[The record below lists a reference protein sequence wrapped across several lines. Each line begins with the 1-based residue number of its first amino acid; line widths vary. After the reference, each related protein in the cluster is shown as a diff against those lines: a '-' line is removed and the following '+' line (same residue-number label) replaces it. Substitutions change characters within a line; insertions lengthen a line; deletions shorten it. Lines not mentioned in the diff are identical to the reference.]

1 MRLSASL
8 AMMFVLIAGAHLTLA
23 QEATTSPKPV
33 ATQEAKPETK
43 SQEAA
48 PENKP
53 ENKPETKQE
62 SKVVPASATSAPV
75 KAAAAKTLSPS
86 EATAADFLRYVNY
99 ARSLNGAGPL
109 TMDPHLMSLAASHTH
124 WMASTGSF
132 RHSSYGVAEN
142 IAMGQRSVW
151 EVYNSWWNSS
161 GHRQNLLGRGYTRV
175 GLAYVNGYWT
185 SVFQ

>member
-8 AMMFVLIAGAHLTLA
+8 AMLFAYTLSVYGAGANLTSA
-23 QEATTSPKPV
+23 QEIKSA
-33 ATQEAKPETK
+33 AQQEA
-43 SQEAA
+43 
-48 PENKP
+48 
-53 ENKPETKQE
+53 KQE
-62 SKVVPASATSAPV
+62 SKVVTTSATVAAPV
-75 KAAAAKTLSPS
+75 TTLTPS

-109 TMDPHLMSLAASHTH
+109 TVDPYLMSLAASHTH
-124 WMASTGSF
+124 WMASSGSF

-161 GHRQNLLGRGYTRV
+161 GHRQNLLGRGYSRV

-185 SVFQ
+185 AVFQ

>member
-1 MRLSASL
+1 MRLTASL
-8 AMMFVLIAGAHLTLA
+8 AMMFVFIAGANLTSA
-23 QEATTSPKPV
+23 QEVKPV

-43 SQEAA
+43 PQEAA
-48 PENKP
+48 K
-53 ENKPETKQE
+53 ETKQE
-62 SKVVPASATSAPV
+62 SKVVPASATAVIP
-75 KAAAAKTLSPS
+75 AKVLSPT

-109 TMDPHLMSLAASHTH
+109 TVDPYLMSVAASHTH
-124 WMASTGSF
+124 WMASSGRF
-132 RHSSYGVAEN
+132 QHSSYGVAEN

-161 GHRQNLLGRGYTRV
+161 GHRQNLLGRGYSRV

-185 SVFQ
+185 AVFQ

>member
-8 AMMFVLIAGAHLTLA
+8 AMLFAYTLAVYGAGANLTSA
-23 QEATTSPKPV
+23 QELQSA
-33 ATQEAKPETK
+33 ARQEA
-43 SQEAA
+43 
-48 PENKP
+48 
-53 ENKPETKQE
+53 KQE
-62 SKVVPASATSAPV
+62 SKVVTTSATVAAPV
-75 KAAAAKTLSPS
+75 TTLTPS

-109 TMDPHLMSLAASHTH
+109 TVDPYLMSLAASHTH
-124 WMASTGSF
+124 WMASSGRF
-132 RHSSYGVAEN
+132 QHSSYGVAEN

-161 GHRQNLLGRGYTRV
+161 GHRQNLLGRGYSRV

-185 SVFQ
+185 AVFQ

>member
-8 AMMFVLIAGAHLTLA
+8 AMLFGYTFFVYSAGAKFTSA
-23 QEATTSPKPV
+23 QELQSA
-33 ATQEAKPETK
+33 ARQEA
-43 SQEAA
+43 
-48 PENKP
+48 
-53 ENKPETKQE
+53 KQE
-62 SKVVPASATSAPV
+62 SKVVTTSATVAAPV
-75 KAAAAKTLSPS
+75 TTLTPS

-109 TMDPHLMSLAASHTH
+109 TVDPYLMSVAASHTH
-124 WMASTGSF
+124 WMASSGRF
-132 RHSSYGVAEN
+132 QHSSYGVAEN

-161 GHRQNLLGRGYTRV
+161 GHRQNLLGRGYSRV

-185 SVFQ
+185 AVFQ